1 MLLPSFSSITIA
13 TTTILNA
20 GSWKH
25 SSGTNLNTLFSFQ
38 NLIKSKW
45 LKSFRLERTIWTS
58 SQNSATKITFI
69 CFFLG
74 GGKKD
79 KNLKHSNKKVE
90 YTNESVY
97 N

>member
-1 MLLPSFSSITIA
+1 MHYLNLLTEFC
-13 TTTILNA
+13 N
-20 GSWKH
+20 
-25 SSGTNLNTLFSFQ
+25 Q
-38 NLIKSKW
+38 NYI
-45 LKSFRLERTIWTS
+45 R
-58 SQNSATKITFI
+58 
-69 CFFLG
+69 FFLG